1 MNAFE
6 LSQHIAARLD
16 EDGLEYAI
24 GGALALTAWAIPRD
38 THDVDI
44 SVFAP
49 EAELPRVLDAL
60 ERAGVMIDRVDA
72 AKSVHRIG
80 MFTGRAGRTLV
91 DAFISTHPHFI
102 EMHRRRQQLSYPS
115 GVPLWFLSAED
126 LCVMK
131 LLYGRT
137 KDVADLE
144 RMFSALTLDLS
155 YVRTWLGKMVPDG
168 DRRLALLDELE
179 HRFPHR
185 A

>member
-6 LSQHIAARLD
+6 LSQHVAARLE

-49 EAELPRVLDAL
+49 EAELPRVIDAL
-60 ERAGVMIDRVDA
+60 ERAGVMIDRADA

-91 DAFISTHPHFI
+91 DVFMSTHPHFI
-102 EMHRRRQQLSYPS
+102 EMHRRRKQLSYPS
-115 GVPLWFLSAED
+115 GDPLWFLSAED

-131 LLYGRT
+131 LVYGRA
-137 KDVADLE
+137 KDLADLE
-144 RMFSALTLDLS
+144 RMFSALSLDLP
-155 YVRTWLGKMVPDG
+155 YIRTWLGKMVPDG
-168 DRRLALLDELE
+168 DRRLTLLDELE
-179 HRFPHR
+179 RRFPAR

>member
-6 LSQHIAARLD
+6 LSQHIAVRLE
-16 EDGLEYAI
+16 EDGLAYAI

-44 SVFAP
+44 SVFTS
-49 EAELPRVLDAL
+49 EDELPRVIDAL

-91 DAFISTHPHFI
+91 DVFMSTHPHFV
-102 EMHRRRQQLSYPS
+102 EMERRRRQLAYPA
-115 GVPLWFLSAED
+115 GAPLWFLSAED

-131 LLYGRT
+131 LLYART
-137 KDVADLE
+137 KDIADLE
-144 RMFSALTLDLS
+144 RMFSALTLNLV

-168 DRRLALLDELE
+168 DRRLALLDDLV
-179 HRFPHR
+179 HRFGQSI
-185 A
+185 